1 MPQVV
6 ACPACGKNVRVPD
19 DAAGKRFR
27 CKGCEMPV
35 SIRDAGQGR
44 LSLHAAP
51 LAAPARAR
59 ARAPSRASAIVP
71 RAASAR
77 AADSAEGPDACPACG
92 AALDRAHTFCTA
104 CGKALVGAAASAGT
118 TRSRAPRHRRR
129 AGDRGRRHSIGRAT
143 GWVLAV
149 GIMFAVFGTAQGC
162 LHADTV
168 ERAHANLA
176 GFAADDELDF
186 QGEVVT
192 AGELRARIDTEARMI
207 FVVNYG
213 LAAVMIGLWFWARSA
228 PFPAL
233 LTALCVYLAVLV
245 LNALVDPST
254 IMSGLFLKIIVI
266 SALGLGLKAAAG
278 QRAMERARAAA

>member
-1 MPQVV
+1 M
-6 ACPACGKNVRVPD
+6 
-19 DAAGKRFR
+19 
-27 CKGCEMPV
+27 
-35 SIRDAGQGR
+35 
-44 LSLHAAP
+44 
-51 LAAPARAR
+51 
-59 ARAPSRASAIVP
+59 
-71 RAASAR
+71 
-77 AADSAEGPDACPACG
+77 
-92 AALDRAHTFCTA
+92 
-104 CGKALVGAAASAGT
+104 
-118 TRSRAPRHRRR
+118 
-129 AGDRGRRHSIGRAT
+129 
-143 GWVLAV
+143 LAV